1 MSLFNFRRKKEKSSE
16 CRCNC
21 CVEKVIVNR
30 LSDTVGIKVIGA
42 GCKSCHTFYENT
54 KQAVKSIGF
63 EAEVE
68 YITDMEKIAEYGI
81 MTLPALVVDGK
92 VVVMGKVLKAK
103 EIEAL
108 LRKQGY

>member
-1 MSLFNFRRKKEKSSE
+1 MPNMKNAKK
-16 CRCNC
+16 
-21 CVEKVIVNR
+21 
-30 LSDTVGIKVIGA
+30 
-42 GCKSCHTFYENT
+42 
-54 KQAVKSIGF
+54 AVKNMGLDI
-63 EAEVE
+63 EVE